1 MAGIFFV
8 FSVPCDVAGESNV
21 LAQGAVIRARVEGK
35 QWQADSAV
43 LRAMSLVSPT

>member
-8 FSVPCDVAGESNV
+8 FSVPYDVAGESNV
-21 LAQGAVIRARVEGK
+21 MFQSAVICACVEGK

-43 LRAMSLVSPT
+43 FRAMSLVSPT